1 VTSKPPS
8 APPLGWALARFLLL
22 IAVVAAAFAAVRWT
36 PLGGYL
42 EQQALADLLAR
53 LRAAWWAPA
62 ALVGLYVVISP
73 LGIPVTP
80 LVFASGAVFGAAWGA
95 VWNWLGCVLGA
106 AVSYGFARGLGR
118 EFVARLT
125 RGRLR
130 RVERRL
136 ARTDFWSLVA
146 IRFVP
151 LPFPLVNF
159 GAALAGVPPG
169 RFLAASALGLAPS
182 VGVYTLL
189 ATVLMRIA
197 AGGEGGAAGAAAA
210 LAVALLL
217 VLTFLPRWWLAR
229 RRRRRYQELVAARR
243 ERSGGSR

>member
-1 VTSKPPS
+1 VTSEPTG

-36 PLGGYL
+36 PLGGYF

-53 LRAAWWAPA
+53 LRAARWAPA
-62 ALVGLYVVISP
+62 ALVGLYVAIGP

-80 LVFASGAVFGAAWGA
+80 LVFAGGAVFGAAWGA
-95 VWNWLGCVLGA
+95 LWNWLGCVLSA
-106 AVSYGFARGLGR
+106 AVSYAFARGLGR
-118 EFVARLT
+118 DFVARVT

-136 ARTDFWSLVA
+136 ARTDFWALVA

-169 RFLAASALGLAPS
+169 RFLAASAVGLAPS

-197 AGGEGGAAGAAAA
+197 GGGEGGAAGAAAA
-210 LAVALLL
+210 GAIALLFL
-217 VLTFLPRWWLAR
+217 LTFLPRLWLAR
-229 RRRRRYQELVAARR
+229 RRRRRYRELVAARR
-243 ERSGGSR
+243 ERGG